1 MKLYMVELHMF
12 VCFFMCGDMDEGTQ
26 VRFGIVRPKKDETDT
41 TPVRKRLVDR
51 WDFAIGFLEDAVA
64 SKHDELVRSK

>member
-1 MKLYMVELHMF
+1 
-12 VCFFMCGDMDEGTQ
+12 MDEGTQ